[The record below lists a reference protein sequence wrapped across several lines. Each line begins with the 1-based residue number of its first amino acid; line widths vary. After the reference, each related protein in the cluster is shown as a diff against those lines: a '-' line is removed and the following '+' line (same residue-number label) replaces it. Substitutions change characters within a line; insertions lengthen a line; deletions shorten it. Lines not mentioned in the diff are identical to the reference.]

1 MARKDAFVRFA
12 TIWLSIGAIAY
23 FFASVVFGAY
33 VIPLELALFGFPPL
47 ENMLYPIRMSLIA
60 WFAASFMYLMG
71 QAALKRWSGV
81 AIGTVS
87 LVTSIIAYWPLVQRL
102 NTIVVPW
109 FLSLLE
115 LEFGTKLLIGAVFA
129 IAYTYVAL
137 SPFVWL
143 RYAKRKQIE
152 TPL

>member
-1 MARKDAFVRFA
+1 MVKKDAFVRFA
-12 TIWLSIGAIAY
+12 AIWLSIGAIAY

-33 VIPLELALFGFPPL
+33 VIPLELALFGLPLL

-81 AIGTVS
+81 VIGTVS
-87 LVTSIIAYWPLVQRL
+87 LVTSIIAYWPLVHRL
-102 NTIVVPW
+102 NTMVVPW
-109 FLSLLE
+109 FLGLLE

-137 SPFVWL
+137 SPLVWL
-143 RYAKRKQIE
+143 RYAKRKQTE
-152 TPL
+152 KSL